1 MRVVSDDQQW
11 QAPGAPLHRPSASGA
26 PSYDAPSPTMPPAVA
41 PQGWTPPPKPGL
53 VPLRPMT
60 LGVILGASFR
70 VMRRNPRTTL
80 VPALLLAVLLAV
92 ASSAGIAAYFGAIER
107 FTTATDYAD
116 ANAFL
121 AGSMLILGLA
131 ALAAGVLTAVATALL
146 QGLIVG
152 EVARGT
158 VGEKLRFGRLWAM
171 YRGRFPALIGFTALL
186 VLAVVVGVG
195 LVLAVTIGLSVATT
209 MSAGSAND
217 VLGGVLA
224 AFGIAVLGLLGGAVL
239 WAWLGTKLAFVPAA
253 IVLERLSIT
262 AAIARSWRLTRRSF
276 WRVFGIQLLVAA
288 MIYVATQIVSTPVSF
303 VLFLV
308 TSLIDPTGA
317 SSSSPDAMLGAV
329 TGTMVAVYA
338 ITSIVQGIGLVVQS
352 ATSSLLYLDLRMRRE
367 GLDMQL
373 GRYVEAKQAGIA
385 LPDPYLP

>member
-1 MRVVSDDQQW
+1 
-11 QAPGAPLHRPSASGA
+11 
-26 PSYDAPSPTMPPAVA
+26 MPPAVA

-373 GRYVEAKQAGIA
+373 GRYLEAKQAGIA